1 MSKLI
6 QRLLIFFIGLPLVL
20 FIVYLPAYNHLALN
34 IAIVIVCFIS
44 SLEAYNIMKA
54 TSEMQFKPLVVF
66 LSTCISISSLIC
78 SLTGLDFLLT
88 TFVFISAFLILLA
101 TEVFAANKSTLPS
114 EQIFQDSN
122 KKLTS
127 SLFVLMY
134 GGYLLT
140 FLSRMSVLKNATP
153 YLMVFLMMVFICD
166 SFAWFFGICFGK
178 NNRGFLKASPNK
190 SLIGFFGGILGSV
203 LSGILGYYLWPQ
215 VFTGS
220 ILKMV
225 VLGIIVAISAIIG
238 DLAESVLKRSAKIKD
253 SGAIIPG
260 RGGILDSID
269 SILMA
274 VPFYYFIIIT
284 MFE

>member
-44 SLEAYNIMKA
+44 SLEAYNIMKSN
-54 TSEMQFKPLVVF
+54 SEMQSKFLVIF

-78 SLTGLDFLLT
+78 SLTGIDYLLT
-88 TFVFISAFLILLA
+88 TFVFICAFLILL
-101 TEVFAANKSTLPS
+101 TKEVFSANKSNLPS
-114 EQIFQDSN
+114 EQLFQDSN
-122 KKLTS
+122 KKITS
-127 SLFVLMY
+127 SLFVLVY

-140 FLSRMSVLKNATP
+140 FLSRMSVLKNSTP
-153 YLMVFLMMVFICD
+153 YLLVFLMMVFICD

-178 NNRGFLKASPNK
+178 NNRGFFKASPNK
-190 SLIGFFGGILGSV
+190 SLIGFFGGILGSI
-203 LSGILGYYLWPQ
+203 LSGILGYYLWPE
-215 VFTGS
+215 VFSGS
-220 ILKMV
+220 IIKMII
-225 VLGIIVAISAIIG
+225 LGFIVAISAIIG

-274 VPFYYFIIIT
+274 VPFYYFIIIA

>member
-44 SLEAYNIMKA
+44 SLEAYNIMKSN
-54 TSEMQFKPLVVF
+54 SEMQSKFLVIF

-78 SLTGLDFLLT
+78 SLTGIDYLLT
-88 TFVFISAFLILLA
+88 TFVFTCAFLILL
-101 TEVFAANKSTLPS
+101 TKEVFLANKSNLPS
-114 EQIFQDSN
+114 EQLFQDSN
-122 KKLTS
+122 KKITS
-127 SLFVLMY
+127 SLFVLVY

-140 FLSRMSVLKNATP
+140 FLSRMSVLKNSTP
-153 YLMVFLMMVFICD
+153 YLLVFLMMVFICD
-166 SFAWFFGICFGK
+166 SFAWFFGIYFGK
-178 NNRGFLKASPNK
+178 NNRGFFKASPNK
-190 SLIGFFGGILGSV
+190 SLIGFFGGILGSI
-203 LSGILGYYLWPQ
+203 LSGILGYYLWPE
-215 VFTGS
+215 VFSGS
-220 ILKMV
+220 IIKMII
-225 VLGIIVAISAIIG
+225 LGFIVAISAIIG

-274 VPFYYFIIIT
+274 VPFYYFIIIA